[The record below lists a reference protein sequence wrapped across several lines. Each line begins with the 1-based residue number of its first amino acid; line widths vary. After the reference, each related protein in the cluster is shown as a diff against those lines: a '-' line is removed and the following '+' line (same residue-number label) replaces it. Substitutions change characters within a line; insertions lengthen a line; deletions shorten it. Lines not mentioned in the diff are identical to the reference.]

1 MKDSQPD
8 SVMPEATSELTLET
22 TPELTLPELYE
33 WRYLHGQPVGK
44 ATFKQTLN
52 DFIVE
57 ESLRFEPS
65 GEGAHHLLY
74 IEKKNVN
81 TDIVCHKLQKFAE
94 VKPTDVG
101 YAGKKDRFSVSRQW
115 FSVQLPLLKDIDW
128 QAFNDDEVTVLSA
141 TRHDKKLRIG
151 AVKSNRFTI
160 RLKDFSGDQDAFNQ
174 RLETIKLAGFPNY
187 FGEQRFGRDRNGE
200 IGTNLSRGVDVLM
213 FNKRLKNRNLQGL
226 LFSAVR
232 SFLFNHVVSERIEQ
246 QLAGKLLHGDF
257 VMLNGSE
264 KGFVV
269 QDLEAESQRYKDADI
284 LLTAPLAGSRPNPQY
299 DALTFESEALLPYQ
313 QLIDKLANK
322 RFNEDRRALL
332 VFPQNVTCQWHNEHE
347 VELSFSLPKGAFA
360 TSLLRELVE
369 LKQM

>member
-1 MKDSQPD
+1 MKDQQPE
-8 SVMPEATSELTLET
+8 SAV
-22 TPELTLPELYE
+22 PELTLPELYE
-33 WRYLHGQPVGK
+33 WHYLHGEPTES
-44 ATFKQTLN
+44 AIFKQTLD

-57 ESLRFEPS
+57 ETLRFEPS

-94 VKPTDVG
+94 VKPTDIG
-101 YAGKKDRFSVSRQW
+101 YAGKKDRFAVARQW

-128 QAFNDDEVTVLSA
+128 QEFNDDEVTVLSA
-141 TRHDKKLRIG
+141 TRHDKKVRIG
-151 AVKSNRFTI
+151 AVKSNQFTI
-160 RLKDFSGDQDAFNQ
+160 TLNDFTGDKDAFNE
-174 RLETIKLAGFPNY
+174 RLEQIKESGFPNY

-232 SFLFNHVVSERIEQ
+232 SFLFNHVVSERIGQE
-246 QLAGKLLHGDF
+246 LARELLSGDF
-257 VMLNGSE
+257 VMLSGSE

-269 QDLEAESQRYKDADI
+269 QELEVEAQRYKEGDV

-299 DALTFESEALLPYQ
+299 DALDFEAEALLPYQ

-322 RFNEDRRALL
+322 RFNEERRALI
-332 VFPQNVTCQWHNEHE
+332 VFPQNVTCQWHNDSQ

-369 LKQM
+369 LRQMHPNSSE